1 MRTTGAGDVG
11 VFAHALQ
18 LAEEARVYGR
28 RCGSLAALLGL
39 VGGLLVGALL
49 EVLLGG
55 GKVLR
60 EECAS
65 HLLLLNES
73 LLQLILGCTNELA
86 GIIS

>member
-1 MRTTGAGDVG
+1 MQWGGWN
-11 VFAHALQ
+11 ALF
-18 LAEEARVYGR
+18 G
-28 RCGSLAALLGL
+28 LGL
-39 VGGLLVGALL
+39 LGGLLVGALL